1 MRQWSIQIVLLNHD
15 GEEVPATVFEK
26 ATYKLHPSF
35 EKRATQG
42 NHAASYVITETDECL
57 SSVIKRP
64 PFRIDEEG
72 WGEFDMDIFLTV
84 IDKGGDHQV
93 AHDLNFQAERY
104 EAKHVLVSLRHFK
117 LRSIDTNK
125 ILRYGYQTFKNPKPN
140 LLAALKE
147 SGPTLGDEN
156 GVKPKRE
163 SESARK
169 KKKVEKGV

>member
-1 MRQWSIQIVLLNHD
+1 MLLR
-15 GEEVPATVFEK
+15 
-26 ATYKLHPSF
+26 TY
-35 EKRATQG
+35 
-42 NHAASYVITETDECL
+42 TETDECL